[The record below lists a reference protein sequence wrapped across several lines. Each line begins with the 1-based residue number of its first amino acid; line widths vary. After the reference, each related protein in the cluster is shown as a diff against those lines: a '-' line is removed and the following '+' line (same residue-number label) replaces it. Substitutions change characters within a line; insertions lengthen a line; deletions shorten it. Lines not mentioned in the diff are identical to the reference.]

1 MRSVVIVGT
10 AALLTGLMPTSA
22 HAAPVTITPSP
33 TGLETVHAVSYTGRY
48 AVGATKT
55 YGRLRLI
62 DTTTGRLIHLLPSRS
77 TSTAVA
83 PSRSTTAVRTA
94 RSPPPAGPT
103 APC

>member
-62 DTTTGRLIHLLPSRS
+62 DTTTGRLIHLLPKKATDASIS
-77 TSTAVA
+77 DTGA
-83 PSRSTTAVRTA
+83 PSERERFTSAWCR
-94 RSPPPAGPT
+94 
-103 APC
+103 PCSNSW